1 MAEGTLRRPWV
12 LQWLLISRPAG
23 VPAPSARSRRVDRVF
38 RGNLW
43 TRGGPSG
50 GRRGLRLWR
59 NRMLQASGCVVE
71 HSDRSGWI
79 KYQSVHADHDADA
92 RYIRIRRK
100 RKHSLVRHKHLLES
114 RRNKTKTQPQLAHT
128 TNCACPPET
137 CPLPHCRSSRADVC
151 RTVECCNHAHGTVN
165 QSAGW
170 SRWLDAGWA
179 QFGHAGR
186 TPTAHAG
193 LC

>member
-1 MAEGTLRRPWV
+1 VAFDFAPRRSPGPVGAEPE
-12 LQWLLISRPAG
+12 
-23 VPAPSARSRRVDRVF
+23 
-38 RGNLW
+38 
-43 TRGGPSG
+43 GGPSFQG
-50 GRRGLRLWR
+50 KSMDSWGAKRRTTWAPPLAEPDVAS
-59 NRMLQASGCVVE
+59 MLQASGCVVE